1 MKTDR
6 NWLDE
11 AFLDASE
18 LAFRLAHLSESQVTE
33 VLEYLKDQWEA
44 QQEARGAEGA
54 GAYRAQSESHAN
66 SEFAS

>member
-1 MKTDR
+1 MSKAR
-6 NWLDE
+6 NYLGE
-11 AFLDASE
+11 AWVGAE
-18 LAFRLAHLSESQVTE
+18 QLAFALSHLSESQVAE